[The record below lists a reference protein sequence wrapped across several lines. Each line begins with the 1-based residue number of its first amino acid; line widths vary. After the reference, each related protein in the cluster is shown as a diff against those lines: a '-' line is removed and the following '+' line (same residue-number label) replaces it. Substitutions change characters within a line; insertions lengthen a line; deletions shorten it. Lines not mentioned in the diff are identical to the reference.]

1 MKLITFCIPMYN
13 ESENIKELHRQLN
26 ILSEQFINK
35 YNFEFL
41 FINDGS
47 IDNSLDIV
55 KELAKS
61 DERISFVDLSRNFGK
76 EVAMLAGFDYCKG
89 DAIIMMDA
97 DLQHPPATIPQMI
110 KEWENGYQ
118 DVYGK
123 RVTREG
129 ESFFKKKTSELYYKI
144 LGNFSQIPV
153 LPAVGD
159 FRLLD
164 RVCIDSMVKIRESQ
178 RYTKSM
184 YMWIGFKKK
193 EVEFESNERFAGQTK
208 WKLKSLI
215 QLAIDGI
222 VSDSKVALRLSFY
235 SGIIISL
242 MSFIYMIYILIKTL
256 LVGSTTPGFPTLTV
270 LILFLS
276 GSQLIFQGIM
286 GEYIGKIYTEVKNRP
301 PYLIQEYYTN
311 QIDDKDW
318 KAGVHTP
325 AFC

>member
-89 DAIIMMDA
+89 DSIIMMDA

-311 QIDDKDW
+311 QIDDKD
-318 KAGVHTP
+318 
-325 AFC
+325 

>member
-1 MKLITFCIPMYN
+1 MKLITFCVPMYN
-13 ESENIKELHRQLN
+13 ESENLKELYRHLDDLTKQY
-26 ILSEQFINK
+26 IDK
-35 YNFEFL
+35 YKFEFL

-47 IDNSLDIV
+47 IDDSLDII
-55 KELAKS
+55 KELAIK
-61 DERISFVDLSRNFGK
+61 DRRISYVDLSRNFGK

-89 DAIIMMDA
+89 DATIIMDA
-97 DLQHPPATIPQMI
+97 DLQHPPSTVPSMI
-110 KEWENGYQ
+110 TEWENGYQ

-123 RVTREG
+123 RVKRGG
-129 ESFFKKKTSELYYKI
+129 ENFLKKATSKLYYKI
-144 LGNFSQIPV
+144 LGHFSQIPV

-164 RVCIDSMVKIRESQ
+164 RKCIDSMVKIRESQ

-193 EVEFESNERFAGQTK
+193 EVEFESSERFAGQTK
-208 WKLKSLI
+208 WKLKNLI

-222 VSDSKVALRLSFY
+222 VSDSKVVLRLSFY

-242 MSFIYMIYILIKTL
+242 MSFVYMLYVLIKTL
-256 LVGSTTPGFPTLTV
+256 TVGSTTPGFPTLTI

-276 GSQLIFQGIM
+276 GSQLIFQGVM

-301 PYLIQEYYTN
+301 PYLIQEYYSDIENEMRSSNT
-311 QIDDKDW
+311 D
-318 KAGVHTP
+318 
-325 AFC
+325 

>member
-184 YMWIGFKKK
+184 YMWIGFRKK

-311 QIDDKDW
+311 QIDDKD
-318 KAGVHTP
+318 
-325 AFC
+325 

>member
-26 ILSEQFINK
+26 ILSEQFIDK

-47 IDNSLDIV
+47 IDNSLGIV
-55 KELAKS
+55 RELAKF

-242 MSFIYMIYILIKTL
+242 MSFVYMIYILVKTL
-256 LVGSTTPGFPTLTV
+256 LVGSTTPGFPTLTI

-301 PYLIQEYYTN
+301 PYLIQEYYTK
-311 QIDDKDW
+311 QIDNKD
-318 KAGVHTP
+318 
-325 AFC
+325 

>member
-1 MKLITFCIPMYN
+1 MKLITFCVPMYN
-13 ESENIKELHRQLN
+13 ESENLKELYRHLDDLTKQY
-26 ILSEQFINK
+26 INK
-35 YNFEFL
+35 YKFEFL

-47 IDNSLDIV
+47 IDDSLDII
-55 KELAKS
+55 KELAIK
-61 DERISFVDLSRNFGK
+61 DRRISYVDLSRNFGK

-89 DAIIMMDA
+89 DATIIMDA
-97 DLQHPPATIPQMI
+97 DLQHPPSTVPSMI
-110 KEWENGYQ
+110 TEWENGYQ

-123 RVTREG
+123 RVRRGG
-129 ESFFKKKTSELYYKI
+129 ENFLKKATSKLYYKI
-144 LGNFSQIPV
+144 LGHFSQIPV

-164 RVCIDSMVKIRESQ
+164 RKCIDSMVKIRESQ

-193 EVEFESNERFAGQTK
+193 EVEFESSERFAGQTK
-208 WKLKSLI
+208 WKLKNLI

-222 VSDSKVALRLSFY
+222 VSDSKVVLRLSFY

-242 MSFIYMIYILIKTL
+242 MSFVYMLYVLIKTL
-256 LVGSTTPGFPTLTV
+256 TVGSTTPGFPTLTI

-276 GSQLIFQGIM
+276 GSQLIFQGVM

-301 PYLIQEYYTN
+301 PYLIQEYYSDIENEMRSSNT
-311 QIDDKDW
+311 D
-318 KAGVHTP
+318 
-325 AFC
+325 

>member
-47 IDNSLDIV
+47 IDNSLEIV

-311 QIDDKDW
+311 QIDDKD
-318 KAGVHTP
+318 
-325 AFC
+325 

>member
-311 QIDDKDW
+311 QIDDKD
-318 KAGVHTP
+318 
-325 AFC
+325 

>member
-1 MKLITFCIPMYN
+1 MKLITFCVPMYN
-13 ESENIKELHRQLN
+13 ESENLKELYRHLDDLTKQY
-26 ILSEQFINK
+26 IDK
-35 YNFEFL
+35 YKFEFL

-47 IDNSLDIV
+47 IDDSLDII
-55 KELAKS
+55 KELAIK
-61 DERISFVDLSRNFGK
+61 DRRISYVDLSRNFGK

-89 DAIIMMDA
+89 DATIIMDA
-97 DLQHPPATIPQMI
+97 DLQHPPSTVPSMI
-110 KEWENGYQ
+110 TEWENGYQ

-123 RVTREG
+123 RVRRGG
-129 ESFFKKKTSELYYKI
+129 ENFLKKATSKLYYKI
-144 LGNFSQIPV
+144 LGHFSQIPV

-164 RVCIDSMVKIRESQ
+164 RKCIDSMVKIRESQ

-193 EVEFESNERFAGQTK
+193 EVEFESSERFAGQTK
-208 WKLKSLI
+208 WKLKNLI

-222 VSDSKVALRLSFY
+222 VSDSKVVLRLSFY

-242 MSFIYMIYILIKTL
+242 MSFVYMLYVLIKTL
-256 LVGSTTPGFPTLTV
+256 TVGSTTPGFPTLTI

-276 GSQLIFQGIM
+276 GSQLIFQGVM

-301 PYLIQEYYTN
+301 PYLIQEYYSDIENEMRSSNT
-311 QIDDKDW
+311 D
-318 KAGVHTP
+318 
-325 AFC
+325 